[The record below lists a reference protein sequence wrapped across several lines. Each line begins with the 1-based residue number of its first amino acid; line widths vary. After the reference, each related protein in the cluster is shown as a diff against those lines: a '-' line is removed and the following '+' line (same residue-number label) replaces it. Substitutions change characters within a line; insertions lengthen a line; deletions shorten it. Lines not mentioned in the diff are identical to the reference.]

1 MVDLLPA
8 IVAYAFVTTI
18 TPGPNNAMLLASGLT
33 FGFWRTGPHL
43 LGIAIGFAA
52 MVVAV
57 GLGAGELF
65 KLIPYLHEILRGVAT
80 VYLLY
85 LAWRIARAIPAE
97 GGRGPAARP
106 LGFLQA
112 AAFQW
117 VNPKAWIM
125 SIGAISTYTVPEAF
139 TASVLL
145 IALAYLVIGGPCIA
159 LWAGFGSAM
168 RRLMSDPRRV
178 RRINRAMAL
187 LLAASALYPLLEGA
201 VVG

>member
-1 MVDLLPA
+1 MFDLLPA
-8 IVAYAFVTTI
+8 IAAYAFVTTI

-33 FGFWRTGPHL
+33 FGFRRTGPHL
-43 LGIAIGFAA
+43 LGIAFGFAA

-65 KLIPYLHEILRGVAT
+65 KVIPYLHEVLRVVAT
-80 VYLLY
+80 LYLLY
-85 LAWRIARAIPAE
+85 LAWRIARATPAD
-97 GGRGPAARP
+97 GGVGAAVQP
-106 LGFLQA
+106 LSFLQA

-125 SIGAISTYTVPEAF
+125 AVGAISTYTVPGAF

-145 IALAYLVIGGPCIA
+145 IALAYLLIGGPCIA

-168 RRLMSDPRRV
+168 RRLMNDPRRV
-178 RRINRAMAL
+178 RRINLGMAL
-187 LLAASALYPLLEGA
+187 LLVASALYPLFEA
-201 VVG
+201 VPV